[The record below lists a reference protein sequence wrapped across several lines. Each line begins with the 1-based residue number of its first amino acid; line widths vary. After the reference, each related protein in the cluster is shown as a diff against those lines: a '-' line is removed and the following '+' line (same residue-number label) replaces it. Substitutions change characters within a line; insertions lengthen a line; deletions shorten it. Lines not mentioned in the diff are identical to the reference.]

1 MEPLGLKI
9 RKALS
14 RLNQTDNYLF
24 RKPERE
30 WNSND
35 LSLVKSFLRTARVEE
50 DNTMKELQKVKEF
63 FSKPLEEV
71 SAEYSRK
78 NKRPI
83 KVGDIVGNTV
93 QGFDFKVLGIQD
105 DKMKVMNIVTGKEFT
120 TDIDNMRLSSTDN
133 PVKEGGKRG
142 YLEATKNMNKF
153 IQNQLDDMGVEY
165 EMDPKNLSR
174 PFTAI
179 YKPENKS
186 EEFNAKFED
195 FINKANLKDFV
206 KISMKEGELNEAYVP
221 SNIAEFAKR
230 KGVSSLVKTV
240 AGWAEKVGKKIVGG
254 TAIGKNYD
262 TLILDMTYQGSEIRI
277 NTEYE
282 TIELYDEPV
291 RTFAQFKS
299 VYEENQEENLDEATN
314 DSRIDNPK
322 FGPAPK
328 QFADLRAKLGD
339 KSFLDKIQMINVNV
353 LRDLLDE
360 LDSYNLEED
369 KDSTYNE
376 YSEVGYKKVGEGRL
390 TKAYASSTNEALS
403 DPDIT
408 PSGLQMHLINLNKEL
423 SYYLGKG
430 GKANLRYAE
439 MLKQDIADARA
450 ELDRRIEAMTAD
462 EIEKDENQFRREQGL
477 EEGMG
482 GQLDEK
488 YFIEVS
494 VRDARKAID
503 IFNDQYSKA
512 DIEMY
517 GSNVYASNTISDIYD
532 LYYDLT
538 SQGIEI
544 LDYDIDESDF
554 DDESDDLEEVTN
566 EFSPISYAM
575 KVIKGEKLEDVMK
588 ESGLR
593 FVELKSLIDKIQKG
607 LIPSMNEEQYGR
619 SKLQKG
625 FEDAISKETFSKLK
639 GKKVGYFGNTYKVI
653 DSDEYIITL
662 QDDDGDIKTVNLNQ
676 FIQKG
681 IIPEL
686 KKRIQETIKLGEGMI
701 EEELCAKGKA
711 YRKRRLAAGEKSS
724 AYLSGRAVKVCK
736 GQMSGRKKK

>member
-1 MEPLGLKI
+1 M
-9 RKALS
+9 ALV
-14 RLNQTDNYLF
+14 N
-24 RKPERE
+24 
-30 WNSND
+30 
-35 LSLVKSFLRTARVEE
+35 
-50 DNTMKELQKVKEF
+50 
-63 FSKPLEEV
+63 
-71 SAEYSRK
+71 
-78 NKRPI
+78 
-83 KVGDIVGNTV
+83 
-93 QGFDFKVLGIQD
+93 
-105 DKMKVMNIVTGKEFT
+105 
-120 TDIDNMRLSSTDN
+120 
-133 PVKEGGKRG
+133 
-142 YLEATKNMNKF
+142 
-153 IQNQLDDMGVEY
+153 
-165 EMDPKNLSR
+165 
-174 PFTAI
+174 
-179 YKPENKS
+179 
-186 EEFNAKFED
+186 
-195 FINKANLKDFV
+195 
-206 KISMKEGELNEAYVP
+206 
-221 SNIAEFAKR
+221 
-230 KGVSSLVKTV
+230 TV
-240 AGWAEKVGKKIVGG
+240 AGWAEKVGKRIVGG

-299 VYEENQEENLDEATN
+299 VYEENQEEE
-314 DSRIDNPK
+314 S
-322 FGPAPK
+322 
-328 QFADLRAKLGD
+328 
-339 KSFLDKIQMINVNV
+339 VN
-353 LRDLLDE
+353 
-360 LDSYNLEED
+360 
-369 KDSTYNE
+369 
-376 YSEVGYKKVGEGRL
+376 
-390 TKAYASSTNEALS
+390 
-403 DPDIT
+403 
-408 PSGLQMHLINLNKEL
+408 
-423 SYYLGKG
+423 
-430 GKANLRYAE
+430 
-439 MLKQDIADARA
+439 
-450 ELDRRIEAMTAD
+450 
-462 EIEKDENQFRREQGL
+462 
-477 EEGMG
+477 EGMG

-494 VRDARKAID
+494 VRDARKAIN
-503 IFNDQYSKA
+503 IFNDQYSKS

-538 SQGIEI
+538 SQNIEI

-575 KVIKGEKLEDVMK
+575 KVINGKKIEDVMK

-593 FVELKSLIDKIQKG
+593 FIELKSLIDKIQKG
-607 LIPSMNEEQYGR
+607 LVPSMNEEQYGR

-736 GQMSGRKKK
+736 GQMSGTKKK

>member
-14 RLNQTDNYLF
+14 RLNQIDNYLYT
-24 RKPERE
+24 KPERD
-30 WNSND
+30 WNYDD

-50 DNTMKELQKVKEF
+50 YNTMEDLKKVKEF

-71 SAEYSRK
+71 SAEYK
-78 NKRPI
+78 PNRPAP
-83 KVGDIVGNTV
+83 KVGDLIGNTV
-93 QGFDFKVLGIQD
+93 QGFDHKVLAIQGD
-105 DKMKVMNIVTGKEFT
+105 HYIVQNTVTGKKMKTFR
-120 TDIDNMRLSSTDN
+120 DNMYKDTTIE
-133 PVKEGGKRG
+133 EGLGNEIMT
-142 YLEATKNMNKF
+142 LEAML
-153 IQNQLDDMGVEY
+153 IQLNQTLTY
-165 EMDPKNLSR
+165 EKR
-174 PFTAI
+174 
-179 YKPENKS
+179 
-186 EEFNAKFED
+186 
-195 FINKANLKDFV
+195 
-206 KISMKEGELNEAYVP
+206 EGEGKDLKQIAFLEEWIEETKAKLKEKVAQHKQGINEANVP

-240 AGWAEKVGKKIVGG
+240 AGWAEKVGKRIVGG

-299 VYEENQEENLDEATN
+299 VYEENQEEE
-314 DSRIDNPK
+314 S
-322 FGPAPK
+322 
-328 QFADLRAKLGD
+328 
-339 KSFLDKIQMINVNV
+339 VN
-353 LRDLLDE
+353 
-360 LDSYNLEED
+360 
-369 KDSTYNE
+369 
-376 YSEVGYKKVGEGRL
+376 
-390 TKAYASSTNEALS
+390 
-403 DPDIT
+403 
-408 PSGLQMHLINLNKEL
+408 
-423 SYYLGKG
+423 
-430 GKANLRYAE
+430 
-439 MLKQDIADARA
+439 
-450 ELDRRIEAMTAD
+450 
-462 EIEKDENQFRREQGL
+462 
-477 EEGMG
+477 EGMG

-538 SQGIEI
+538 SQDIEI
-544 LDYDIDESDF
+544 LDYDI
-554 DDESDDLEEVTN
+554 DESDDLEEVTN
-566 EFSPISYAM
+566 EFSPLEYAK
-575 KVIKGEKLEDVMK
+575 KVINGKMSIEKAME
-588 ESGLR
+588 ESGFR
-593 FVELKSLIDKIQKG
+593 FIELKSLIDKIQKG
-607 LIPSMNEEQYGR
+607 LVPSMNEEQYGR

-736 GQMSGRKKK
+736 GQMSGTKKK

>member
-14 RLNQTDNYLF
+14 RLNQIDNYLYT
-24 RKPERE
+24 KPERD
-30 WNSND
+30 WNYDD

-50 DNTMKELQKVKEF
+50 YNTMEDLKKVKEF

-71 SAEYSRK
+71 SAEYK
-78 NKRPI
+78 PNRPAP
-83 KVGDIVGNTV
+83 KVGDLIGNTV
-93 QGFDFKVLGIQD
+93 QGFDHKVLAIQGD
-105 DKMKVMNIVTGKEFT
+105 HYIVQNTVTGKKMKTFR
-120 TDIDNMRLSSTDN
+120 DNMYKDTTIE
-133 PVKEGGKRG
+133 EGLGNEIMT
-142 YLEATKNMNKF
+142 LEAML
-153 IQNQLDDMGVEY
+153 IQLNQTLTY
-165 EMDPKNLSR
+165 EKR
-174 PFTAI
+174 
-179 YKPENKS
+179 
-186 EEFNAKFED
+186 
-195 FINKANLKDFV
+195 
-206 KISMKEGELNEAYVP
+206 EGEGKDLKQIAFLEEWIEETKAKLKEKVAQHKQGINEAYVP

-230 KGVSSLVKTV
+230 KGVMALVNTV
-240 AGWAEKVGKKIVGG
+240 AGWAEKVGKRIVGG

-282 TIELYDEPV
+282 TIKLYDEPV

-299 VYEENQEENLDEATN
+299 VYEENQEEE
-314 DSRIDNPK
+314 S
-322 FGPAPK
+322 
-328 QFADLRAKLGD
+328 
-339 KSFLDKIQMINVNV
+339 VN
-353 LRDLLDE
+353 
-360 LDSYNLEED
+360 
-369 KDSTYNE
+369 
-376 YSEVGYKKVGEGRL
+376 
-390 TKAYASSTNEALS
+390 
-403 DPDIT
+403 
-408 PSGLQMHLINLNKEL
+408 
-423 SYYLGKG
+423 
-430 GKANLRYAE
+430 
-439 MLKQDIADARA
+439 
-450 ELDRRIEAMTAD
+450 
-462 EIEKDENQFRREQGL
+462 
-477 EEGMG
+477 EGMG

-494 VRDARKAID
+494 VRDAREAID
-503 IFNDQYSKA
+503 IFRDRYRKA

-538 SQGIEI
+538 SQDIEI

-575 KVIKGEKLEDVMK
+575 KVIKGKSIEDVMK

-607 LIPSMNEEQYGR
+607 LVPSMNEEQYGR

-736 GQMSGRKKK
+736 GQMSGKKKK

>member
-1 MEPLGLKI
+1 
-9 RKALS
+9 
-14 RLNQTDNYLF
+14 
-24 RKPERE
+24 
-30 WNSND
+30 
-35 LSLVKSFLRTARVEE
+35 
-50 DNTMKELQKVKEF
+50 
-63 FSKPLEEV
+63 
-71 SAEYSRK
+71 
-78 NKRPI
+78 
-83 KVGDIVGNTV
+83 
-93 QGFDFKVLGIQD
+93 
-105 DKMKVMNIVTGKEFT
+105 
-120 TDIDNMRLSSTDN
+120 
-133 PVKEGGKRG
+133 
-142 YLEATKNMNKF
+142 
-153 IQNQLDDMGVEY
+153 VEY
-165 EMDPKNLSR
+165 EMGPKNLSR

-195 FINKANLKDFV
+195 FINKTNLKDFV
-206 KISMKEGELNEAYVP
+206 KIGVKEITDPRIDNPKFGAAPKEFASLRAKLGDESLLDKIQMINVNILRDLLDELDSYNLEESSTYNEYSEVGYKKVGELNEAYVP

-230 KGVSSLVKTV
+230 KGVMALVNTV
-240 AGWAEKVGKKIVGG
+240 AGWAEKVGKRIVGG

-291 RTFAQFKS
+291 RTFTQFKS
-299 VYEENQEENLDEATN
+299 VYEENQEEE
-314 DSRIDNPK
+314 S
-322 FGPAPK
+322 
-328 QFADLRAKLGD
+328 
-339 KSFLDKIQMINVNV
+339 VN
-353 LRDLLDE
+353 
-360 LDSYNLEED
+360 
-369 KDSTYNE
+369 
-376 YSEVGYKKVGEGRL
+376 
-390 TKAYASSTNEALS
+390 
-403 DPDIT
+403 
-408 PSGLQMHLINLNKEL
+408 
-423 SYYLGKG
+423 
-430 GKANLRYAE
+430 
-439 MLKQDIADARA
+439 
-450 ELDRRIEAMTAD
+450 
-462 EIEKDENQFRREQGL
+462 
-477 EEGMG
+477 EGMG

-494 VRDARKAID
+494 VRDARKAIN
-503 IFNDQYSKA
+503 IFNDQYSKS

-538 SQGIEI
+538 SQNIEI

-575 KVIKGEKLEDVMK
+575 KVINGKKIEDVMK

-607 LIPSMNEEQYGR
+607 LVPSMNEEQYGR

-736 GQMSGRKKK
+736 GQMSGKKKKVNEESDARKSAIQAFQKMPIGKVVKTTKGDFKKIEADKFENTSTKVKYNSAQMSYTTPSTK

>member
-1 MEPLGLKI
+1 
-9 RKALS
+9 
-14 RLNQTDNYLF
+14 
-24 RKPERE
+24 
-30 WNSND
+30 
-35 LSLVKSFLRTARVEE
+35 
-50 DNTMKELQKVKEF
+50 
-63 FSKPLEEV
+63 
-71 SAEYSRK
+71 
-78 NKRPI
+78 
-83 KVGDIVGNTV
+83 
-93 QGFDFKVLGIQD
+93 
-105 DKMKVMNIVTGKEFT
+105 
-120 TDIDNMRLSSTDN
+120 
-133 PVKEGGKRG
+133 
-142 YLEATKNMNKF
+142 
-153 IQNQLDDMGVEY
+153 
-165 EMDPKNLSR
+165 MDPKNLSR
-174 PFTAI
+174 PFKTI
-179 YKPENKS
+179 YKPINKS
-186 EEFNAKFED
+186 DDWYDKFNDLIFR
-195 FINKANLKDFV
+195 ANLKSVV
-206 KISMKEGELNEAYVP
+206 KTSMKEGELNEAYVP

-240 AGWAEKVGKKIVGG
+240 AGWAEKVGKRIVGG

-282 TIELYDEPV
+282 TVELYDEPV

-314 DSRIDNPK
+314 DSRIGNPK
-322 FGPAPK
+322 FGAAPK
-328 QFADLRAKLGD
+328 QFADLRVKLGD
-339 KSFLDKIQMINVNV
+339 ESLLDKIQMINVNV

-575 KVIKGEKLEDVMK
+575 KVIKGEKSIEDVMK

-607 LIPSMNEEQYGR
+607 LVPSMNEEQYGR